1 VPGAWAPNP
10 AGQTRS
16 ARQGG
21 RYMAFVPEPIAELEP
36 ALPAGLA
43 ADLEGAALAIAQL
56 NNVAPEAISLEGI
69 ARQLLRAESLASSRI
84 EGLSLGHR
92 RIALAAFDAHAM
104 DAKAAD
110 IVGNIRAMEQAIAGA
125 AQEPVDPDVLLSIH
139 RTLLRFGEDEPIAG
153 RWRDRQG
160 WIGGVNPNSAAYVP
174 PPPAEVL
181 PLVRDLCVFLQRD
194 DLPALC
200 QAAIAHAQIE
210 TIHPFID
217 GNGRVGRCLIHAV
230 LRCRGLTPRYVPPI
244 SLILAARRD
253 HYFAGLD
260 DYRQQE
266 GFYRWIGFFAEVSH
280 IAAHEA
286 ERLTAE
292 IESLQD
298 GWLARLP
305 GQPRSDAAVRRIIA
319 MLPAYPVLDVA
330 AVAHELHISDR
341 AAGLGLAQVQ
351 EAGIV
356 RLVTKRLRGRVWECP
371 ELFAL
376 VQKFEHSLR

>member
-1 VPGAWAPNP
+1 MPGAWAPDP
-10 AGQTRS
+10 TGQTRS

-21 RYMAFVPEPIAELEP
+21 RYMAFVPDPIAELELS
-36 ALPAGLA
+36 LPAELA
-43 ADLEGAALAIAQL
+43 TDLEGAALAVAQL
-56 NNVAPEAISLEGI
+56 NSAALRAVSLEGI

-84 EGLSLGHR
+84 EGLTLGHR
-92 RIALAAFDAHAM
+92 RIALAAFDEHAM

-110 IVGNIRAMEQAIAGA
+110 IVGNIRAMEQAVATA
-125 AQEPVDPDVLLSIH
+125 VQEPIDPDALLSIH

-174 PPPAEVL
+174 PPPVEVL
-181 PLVRDLCVFLQRD
+181 ALVEDLCAFLARD

-200 QAAIAHAQIE
+200 QAAIAHAQLE

-230 LRCRGLTPRYVPPI
+230 LRRRGLTPRYVPPI

-260 DYRQQE
+260 DYRCQE
-266 GFYRWIGFFAEVSH
+266 GLHRWIGFFAEVSH

-292 IESLQD
+292 IQSLQES
-298 GWLARLP
+298 WLTRLP
-305 GQPRSDAAVRRIIA
+305 GQPRSDAAVRRVIS
-319 MLPAYPVLDVA
+319 MLPAYPVLGVS
-330 AVAHELHISDR
+330 VVMHELDISDR
-341 AAGLGLAQVQ
+341 AAGLALGQLQ

>member
-1 VPGAWAPNP
+1 MPGAWAPDP
-10 AGQTRS
+10 GGQTRS
-16 ARQGG
+16 ARKGG
-21 RYMAFVPEPIAELEP
+21 RYMAFVPDPIAELEL
-36 ALPAGLA
+36 ALPAELA

-56 NNVAPEAISLEGI
+56 NGVSLQAVSLEGV

-92 RIALAAFDAHAM
+92 RIALAAFDERAM
-104 DAKAAD
+104 DAKSAD
-110 IVGNIRAMEQAIAGA
+110 IVGNIRAMEQAIAA
-125 AQEPVDPDVLLSIH
+125 AAREPIDPDALLSIH
-139 RTLLRFGEDEPIAG
+139 RTLLRFGGDEPIAG

-160 WIGGVNPNSAAYVP
+160 WIGGVNPNSATYVP
-174 PPPAEVL
+174 PPPAEV
-181 PLVRDLCVFLQRD
+181 PALVQDLCVFLARED
-194 DLPALC
+194 IPALC
-200 QAAIAHAQIE
+200 QAAVAHAQLE

-230 LRCRGLTPRYVPPI
+230 LRRRGLTPRYVPPI

-260 DYRQQE
+260 DYRRQE
-266 GFYRWIGFFAEVSH
+266 GLHRWIGFFAEVSH

-292 IESLQD
+292 IQSLQES
-298 GWLARLP
+298 WLARLA
-305 GQPRSDAAVRRIIA
+305 GRPRSDAAVRRVIA
-319 MLPAYPVLDVA
+319 MLPAHPVLDVA
-330 AVAHELHISDR
+330 AVVHELQISDR
-341 AAGLGLAQVQ
+341 AAGLALAQAQ
-351 EAGIV
+351 DAGIV

-371 ELFAL
+371 ELFEL